1 MKAKQFCSII
11 LAVAL
16 VLSFTSQVLAA
27 EDLSDWQ
34 ENIWQGNISLTP
46 DGTRL
51 NVTAD
56 GSAGEAWRARYKDFA
71 NNVGL
76 AVTVNVANVMGRS
89 WVGIRKNVGK
99 TPSGNWILAELSTHI
114 SRDDEQRIRYRV
126 RERDD
131 ESNTL
136 RVLSVGYLGDY
147 DGSWSIGQDLVLA
160 LKRVENEIWFYTKE
174 NGAWIKVIPLYTMS
188 ALESEVQIYA
198 SAQEG
203 ASNSIS
209 ATVSDVTILNANNI
223 GPFPSPKTPPRAQVE
238 DFVSRF
244 YQLCLDRDPDAAGL
258 KGWTDNLLN
267 QTQTGADVANGFIY
281 SQEFINKNTS
291 NEEYLTI
298 LYKAFFNRDPDQAGW
313 VIWIA
318 ELNSGR
324 DRGHVLNGFLG
335 SQEFIKLCEDF
346 GIKPN

>member
-16 VLSFTSQVLAA
+16 VLSFTSRVLAA

-76 AVTVNVANVMGRS
+76 MVTVNVANVMGRPQI
-89 WVGIRKNVGK
+89 GIRKNVGK
-99 TPSGNWILAELSTHI
+99 TPSGNWILAELSTDI
-114 SRDDEQRIRYRV
+114 YEDEKRIRYRV

-147 DGSWSIGQDLVLA
+147 DGGWSIGQDLVLGLA
-160 LKRVENEIWFYTKE
+160 RVKNEIWFYTPAS
-174 NGAWIKVIPLYTMS
+174 GALIKVSPFDTMS
-188 ALESEVQIYA
+188 ALESAVQIYA
-198 SAQEG
+198 WAQEG
-203 ASNSIS
+203 ASDSIS
-209 ATVSDVTILNANNI
+209 ATVSDVTILYANDLKDLDQI
-223 GPFPSPKTPPRAQVE
+223 RAQVE
-238 DFVSRF
+238 AFVTRF

-258 KGWTDNLLN
+258 EGWTNNLLN
-267 QTQTGADVANGFIY
+267 QIQTGADVANGFIY
-281 SQEFINKNTS
+281 SQEFINKNTT
-291 NEEYLTI
+291 NDEYLTI
-298 LYKAFFNRDPDQAGW
+298 LYKAFFNRDPDPAGW
-313 VIWIA
+313 DIWLA
-318 ELNSGR
+318 ELNAGK
-324 DRGHVLNGFLG
+324 DRGYVLNGFLG
-335 SQEFIKLCEDF
+335 SQEFLELCEDY
-346 GIKPN
+346 GITPN